1 MGWSTGPRPRPG
13 DFGVRGFIARGA
25 GLPVHSG
32 GVRISTSLRLGLLFG
47 ALYFLQGLVEPS
59 DGLIAQPMRAR
70 LERWG
75 WDAAAIGGATF
86 LAALPWV
93 LKPLYGLLSD
103 AVPIFGSRRRSYLVL
118 VSGLGAAAMIGLAWA
133 PADHA
138 GVALVLG
145 LTVATVAVAFADV
158 VVDAHMVE
166 VAQPRGLTGTLQA
179 VQWAAMYT
187 ATALAGAL
195 GGRLSAPYYD
205 QMALALAAGAS
216 LAMLALALLVVR
228 DQPPGTG
235 PIAPGLED
243 SSMGPLRLR
252 ERSRGA
258 GPSGP
263 ARAVA
268 PETARGRLEV
278 ALRELGAASRDPGLR
293 SVLGFLA
300 LWSFSPGYGAVHDYH
315 LTRGL
320 GLPETLYGDAAAVHA
335 VACAAASVLY
345 GLYCRR
351 VAMPTL
357 LHAAIALGVLS
368 SLIGALARDPSSL
381 MWSSAIGGAA
391 YMSATLTQ
399 LDLAARVCPPRIA
412 GTVFALMMAT
422 QNLSLGVAG
431 WLGGLVYAR
440 LLPELGPMPA
450 YAALAGAGAL
460 FTCGCWALL
469 PALRRNSGAALL

>member
-1 MGWSTGPRPRPG
+1 
-13 DFGVRGFIARGA
+13 VR
-25 GLPVHSG
+25 L
-32 GVRISTSLRLGLLFG
+32 STSLRLGLLFG

-70 LERWG
+70 FERWG

-86 LAALPWV
+86 LASLPWV

-103 AVPIFGSRRRSYLVL
+103 SLPIFGSRRRSYLVL
-118 VSGLGAAAMIGLAWA
+118 VSGLGAAAMIMLASA
-133 PADHA
+133 PVDH
-138 GVALVLG
+138 GGMGLVLG
-145 LTVATVAVAFADV
+145 LAVATVAVAFADV

-187 ATALAGAL
+187 ATALAGVL

-216 LAMLALALLVVR
+216 LSMLALALLVVR
-228 DQPPGTG
+228 DQAPGTG
-235 PIAPGLED
+235 PIVPVLED
-243 SSMGPLRLR
+243 RLAAGELRLSQR
-252 ERSRGA
+252 
-258 GPSGP
+258 
-263 ARAVA
+263 ARVAKPPAVA
-268 PETARGRLEV
+268 PAVAPSTGRGRLRV
-278 ALRELGAASRDPGLR
+278 TLRELAAASRDPGLR
-293 SVLGFLA
+293 SVLAFLM

-335 VACAAASVLY
+335 VACAVASVLY

-351 VAMPTL
+351 VSMPAL

-368 SLIGALARDPSSL
+368 SLVGALARDPVSL
-381 MWSSAIGGAA
+381 MWTSVVGGAA
-391 YMSATLTQ
+391 YMSATLAQ

-412 GTVFALMMAT
+412 GTVFATMMAA

-431 WLGGLVYAR
+431 WLGGWAYSWLFVAV
-440 LLPELGPMPA
+440 GPVPA
-450 YAALAGAGAL
+450 YAVLAAAGAA

-469 PALRRNSGAALL
+469 PALRRNSGSALQ

>member
-1 MGWSTGPRPRPG
+1 MNYPNTRTLAFAP
-13 DFGVRGFIARGA
+13 
-25 GLPVHSG
+25 
-32 GVRISTSLRLGLLFG
+32 LL
-47 ALYFLQGLVEPS
+47 V
-59 DGLIAQPMRAR
+59 
-70 LERWG
+70 
-75 WDAAAIGGATF
+75 
-86 LAALPWV
+86 LAAQWLTFTP
-93 LKPLYGLLSD
+93 Y
-103 AVPIFGSRRRSYLVL
+103 
-118 VSGLGAAAMIGLAWA
+118 
-133 PADHA
+133 A

-293 SVLGFLA
+293 SVLAFLA

>member
-1 MGWSTGPRPRPG
+1 M
-13 DFGVRGFIARGA
+13 
-25 GLPVHSG
+25 
-32 GVRISTSLRLGLLFG
+32 RISTSLRLGLLFG

-75 WDAAAIGGATF
+75 WDAAAIGGASF
-86 LAALPWV
+86 IAALPWV
-93 LKPLYGLLSD
+93 LKPFYGILSD

-118 VSGLGAAAMIGLAWA
+118 VSGLAAAAMIMLAWSPGDRGGAGLIIGLA
-133 PADHA
+133 
-138 GVALVLG
+138 
-145 LTVATVAVAFADV
+145 VATVAVAFADV

-179 VQWAAMYT
+179 VQWAAMYA
-187 ATALAGAL
+187 ATALAGVV
-195 GGRLSAPYYD
+195 GGRLSAHYYD

-216 LAMLALALLVVR
+216 LLMLALAVLVVR

-235 PIAPGLED
+235 PIVPVLEVM
-243 SSMGPLRLR
+243 SAGQPRLR
-252 ERSRGA
+252 ERGPKRGPPPSTRSEAPTTA
-258 GPSGP
+258 G
-263 ARAVA
+263 ARV
-268 PETARGRLEV
+268 RLT
-278 ALRELGAASRDPGLR
+278 LRELVAASREPGLR
-293 SVLGFLA
+293 SVLVFLA

-320 GLPETLYGDAAAVHA
+320 GLPETLYGDTSAVHA

-368 SLIGALARDPSSL
+368 SLVGALARDPSSL
-381 MWSSAIGGAA
+381 MWTSVVGGAA

-412 GTVFALMMAT
+412 GTVFALMMAV
-422 QNLSLGVAG
+422 QNLSLSVAS
-431 WLGGLVYAR
+431 WLGGLAYAW
-440 LLPELGPMPA
+440 LLPSLGPMPA
-450 YAALAGAGAL
+450 YAVLAVVGAL
-460 FTCGCWALL
+460 FTCACWAQL
-469 PALRRNSGAALL
+469 PALRRNSGSALQ

>member
-1 MGWSTGPRPRPG
+1 M
-13 DFGVRGFIARGA
+13 
-25 GLPVHSG
+25 
-32 GVRISTSLRLGLLFG
+32 RISTSLRLGLLFG

-70 LERWG
+70 FERWG

-118 VSGLGAAAMIGLAWA
+118 VSGLGAAAMIMLAWS
-133 PADHA
+133 PADRG
-138 GVALVLG
+138 GVGLVIG

-187 ATALAGAL
+187 ATALAGVL

-216 LAMLALALLVVR
+216 LSMLTLALLVVR

-235 PIAPGLED
+235 PIAPVLEV
-243 SSMGPLRLR
+243 SSVGELRLR
-252 ERSRGA
+252 ERKAKTGPPATLRSEAPKAA
-258 GPSGP
+258 GE
-263 ARAVA
+263 RM
-268 PETARGRLEV
+268 RV
-278 ALRELGAASRDPGLR
+278 ALRELAAASRDPGLR
-293 SVLGFLA
+293 SVLAFLA

-320 GLPETLYGDAAAVHA
+320 GLPETLYGDASAVHA

-368 SLIGALARDPSSL
+368 SLVGALARDPGSL
-381 MWSSAIGGAA
+381 MWTSAVGGAA
-391 YMSATLTQ
+391 YMSATLAQ

-412 GTVFALMMAT
+412 GTVFALMMAA

-431 WLGGLVYAR
+431 WLGGLAYAW
-440 LLPELGPMPA
+440 LLPALGPMPA
-450 YAALAGAGAL
+450 YAALAVAGAL
-460 FTCGCWALL
+460 FTCACWALL
-469 PALRRNSGAALL
+469 PALRRNSASALQ